1 MHGFTLV
8 DAFFAGIALA
18 FVGAV
23 WAMHPSIGAPGSAF
37 NPNPE
42 VELGNQ
48 REGDTQ

>member
-1 MHGFTLV
+1 MAAFTQL
-8 DAFFAGIALA
+8 DAIAAGIALA
-18 FVGAV
+18 FVVVV

-48 REGDTQ
+48 REGDAQ